1 MIDVG
6 TISGVAIIL
15 AFMISVIASF
25 ENDRFKIP
33 AMLFGVA
40 SFTSFL
46 LPVMCGSITKFL
58 IIGSLG
64 SLLAIDSHHS
74 PSEMNGRDNF
84 HMAGYYSIL
93 LSLAAQL
100 ANILIWIWILT
111 DVATN
116 FGDSFSDWWWS
127 GSADF
132 FETSQE
138 AMLAS
143 EISKLASAILCPIG
157 ILLLFRSNSF
167 HADTPKL
174 S

>member
-25 ENDRFKIP
+25 ENDKFAIP
-33 AMLFGVA
+33 AILFGVA
-40 SFTSFL
+40 SLTSFL

-58 IIGSLG
+58 IIGSL
-64 SLLAIDSHHS
+64 SSLAIDSHHS
-74 PSEMNGRDNF
+74 PSEKNGRDTF
-84 HMAGYYSIL
+84 HIAGYYAIL
-93 LSLAAQL
+93 LSLVVL
-100 ANILIWIWILT
+100 LVNILIWMWILT

-116 FGDSFSDWWWS
+116 FGDAFSDWWWG

-132 FETSQE
+132 FENSQE

-167 HADTPKL
+167 HAESPQL

>member
-1 MIDVG
+1 MVDVG
-6 TISGVAIIL
+6 TVSGVAIFL
-15 AFMISVIASF
+15 AFIISVIASF

-33 AMLFGVA
+33 AILFGVA
-40 SFTSFL
+40 SFTSFT
-46 LPVMCGSITKFL
+46 LPVMCGSITNFL
-58 IIGSLG
+58 IIGSL
-64 SLLAIDSHHS
+64 SALAIDSHHS
-74 PSEMNGRDNF
+74 PSEMNGRDNL

-100 ANILIWIWILT
+100 ANILLWIWILT

-116 FGDSFSDWWWS
+116 FGDSFSDWWLY

-132 FETSQE
+132 FENSQE

-143 EISKLASAILCPIG
+143 GISKLASAILCPMG
-157 ILLLFRSNSF
+157 ALLLFRSNSF

>member
-1 MIDVG
+1 M
-6 TISGVAIIL
+6 GVNSEGAKR
-15 AFMISVIASF
+15 A
-25 ENDRFKIP
+25 N
-33 AMLFGVA
+33 
-40 SFTSFL
+40 
-46 LPVMCGSITKFL
+46 FL
-58 IIGSLG
+58 IIGSL
-64 SLLAIDSHHS
+64 SALAIDSHHS

-116 FGDSFSDWWWS
+116 FWDSFSDWWWS

-132 FETSQE
+132 FENSQE

-143 EISKLASAILCPIG
+143 GISKIASAILCPMG
-157 ILLLFRSNSF
+157 TLLLFCSNSF

>member
-6 TISGVAIIL
+6 TISGVAIFL
-15 AFMISVIASF
+15 AFIISVIASF
-25 ENDRFKIP
+25 ENDRFMIP

-46 LPVMCGSITKFL
+46 LPVMCGSITKVL
-58 IIGSLG
+58 IIGSL
-64 SLLAIDSHHS
+64 SALAIDSHHS
-74 PSEMNGRDNF
+74 PSEKNGRDNF

-100 ANILIWIWILT
+100 VNILIWIWILT

-143 EISKLASAILCPIG
+143 EISKLASSILCPIG

-167 HADTPKL
+167 HAESPQL

>member
-1 MIDVG
+1 MVDVG
-6 TISGVAIIL
+6 TVSGVAIFL

-33 AMLFGVA
+33 AILFGVA

-58 IIGSLG
+58 IIGSL
-64 SLLAIDSHHS
+64 SSLAIDSHHS
-74 PSEMNGRDNF
+74 PSEKNGRDTF
-84 HMAGYYSIL
+84 HIAGYYAIL
-93 LSLAAQL
+93 LSLVVL
-100 ANILIWIWILT
+100 LVNILIWMWILT

-116 FGDSFSDWWWS
+116 FGDAFSDWWFV
-127 GSADF
+127 GNADF

-143 EISKLASAILCPIG
+143 GISKIASAILCPMG
-157 ILLLFRSNSF
+157 TLLLFCSNSF